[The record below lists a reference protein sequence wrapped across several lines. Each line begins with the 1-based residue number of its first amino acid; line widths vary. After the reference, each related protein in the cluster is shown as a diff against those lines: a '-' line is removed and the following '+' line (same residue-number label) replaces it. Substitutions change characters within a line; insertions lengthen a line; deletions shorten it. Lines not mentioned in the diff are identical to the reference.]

1 MKILFWNVQ
10 GICSKLDY
18 LSLLADKY
26 NLEIIAVAE
35 HWIKHAEST
44 LFSIIGYKAA
54 SAYSRFNKVHGVQ

>member
-1 MKILFWNVQ
+1 MLQ
-10 GICSKLDY
+10 LDY

-44 LFSIIGYKAA
+44 LFSILGYKAA